1 MFGWMCF
8 LIIFKWTVQD
18 NIQGPYNSN
27 LITAMINMGLAAGKA
42 ETGMNATAIMDPV
55 LQSNIQ
61 FWLFITAMVCVPT
74 MLFVKPLILIFGSHE
89 ENKTTINSIYP
100 LQDKNHGHV
109 ASEIFVHQM
118 IETIEYVLGCV
129 SNTASYLRL
138 WALSL
143 AHSQLAVTF
152 FNYTFKPMLSINFIA
167 IAIGFLVF
175 MTVTIGV
182 LMMMDALECFLHA
195 LRLHWVEFQNKFYKA
210 DGKKFGP

>member
-42 ETGMNATAIMDPV
+42 ETGMNATAIMDPA

-89 ENKTTINSIYP
+89 EEKTPINSIYP